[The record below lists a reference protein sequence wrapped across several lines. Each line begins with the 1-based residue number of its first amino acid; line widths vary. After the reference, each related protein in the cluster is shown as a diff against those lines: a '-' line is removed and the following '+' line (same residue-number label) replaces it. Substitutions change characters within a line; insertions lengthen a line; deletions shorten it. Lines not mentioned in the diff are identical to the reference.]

1 MFAEGFL
8 GTHAL
13 WYMDVATLYFGV
25 LPLLLLGAIILAAK
39 GRYVAHGMAQMTLFV
54 LTLAVVALFE
64 VGVRVSGGFMAFM
77 ERSHADMGFMVP
89 FLIVHVLVALL
100 SVVVWSALIYG
111 AFKRTYIEKQP
122 LGASHKRVGRYVF
135 AGLCA
140 TSVMGVSIY
149 YLLFSYGH

>member
-8 GTHAL
+8 GTHAP

-25 LPLLLLGAIILAAK
+25 LPLLLLGAIALAIR
-39 GRYVAHGMAQMTLFV
+39 GRYAAHGITQMLIFA

-64 VGVRVSGGFMAFM
+64 VGVRVSGGFVAFM
-77 ERSHADMGFMVP
+77 ERSHADMTFMVI
-89 FLIVHVLVALL
+89 FLAVHVLVALV

-111 AFKRTYIEKQP
+111 AFKRMYLEKQP
-122 LGASHKRVGRYVF
+122 LSGAHKRVGRYVF

-149 YLLFSYGH
+149 YLLFIFGH